1 MERRRRNGYADGDGP
16 SPDEAREL
24 WRRYRRTRDPEI
36 RERLIR
42 QHVGLVRK
50 VAGRLALRLPPHVS
64 VEDLESAGIP
74 GLLAAVEHFDPD
86 KDVEFAFYAQARI
99 RGAILD
105 ELRSLD
111 PLPRSLRE
119 RGRAI
124 DRAIRTLEQRWLR
137 SVTDEEV
144 AEHLGLSM
152 AEYHQL
158 LFDLRG
164 GIQVSLDGS
173 DAGTAEGEEGS
184 GLPSVVDDRAPDAW
198 RAMALKERQALLG
211 SIIDG
216 LPETERTVLSLYYYE
231 ELTMREIGAVL
242 EVSESR
248 VSQIHSAA
256 VLRIRSRLRRQGV
269 GAPELRLVREPAA
282 VQGGLAYVSP

>member
-1 MERRRRNGYADGDGP
+1 MEHAKKP
-16 SPDEAREL
+16 ASPWPGSAEESRTL
-24 WRRYRRTRDPEI
+24 WRRYRDTGDPEV
-36 RERLIR
+36 RERMIR
-42 QHVGLVRK
+42 QYIGLVRK

-64 VEDLESAGIP
+64 TDDLESAGVP

-86 KDVEFAFYAQARI
+86 KDVDFAVYAQARI

-105 ELRSLD
+105 DLRNLD

-119 RGRAI
+119 RAREI
-124 DRAIRTLEQRWLR
+124 ERAIRSLEQRWLR
-137 SVTDEEV
+137 AVTDEEV
-144 AEHLGLSM
+144 ADHLGLSL
-152 AEYHQL
+152 EHYHQL

-164 GIQVSLDGS
+164 GIQVSLDG
-173 DAGTAEGEEGS
+173 AGPGPGAGEEGGT
-184 GLPSVVDDRAPDAW
+184 GLPSIVDDRGPDAW
-198 RAMALKERQALLG
+198 RAMALKERRDILG
-211 SIIDG
+211 AVIDT

-256 VLRIRSRLRRQGV
+256 VMRIRSRLRRHGMGV
-269 GAPELRLVREPAA
+269 SELTLAKEPPGI
-282 VQGGLAYVSP
+282 QGGLAYVSA